1 MEKEFYEKTESTLRD
16 IACGKTSGV
25 EKLYELL
32 SKRMFFVARNIVKDY
47 HFADDIVQESFVKI
61 VQNIDRYKAG
71 TNGCSWVLTIV
82 RNAALNFVKSDKMQN
97 MLALEESAASTTFS
111 EQSENILLVQ
121 SLLERLESEERRLV
135 YMKYFLDMN
144 VREIGQEIGK
154 SKSYVAKK
162 IADAEKKLKKL
173 LKNRGQ
179 NGDESCF
186 IL

>member
-1 MEKEFYEKTESTLRD
+1 
-16 IACGKTSGV
+16 
-25 EKLYELL
+25 
-32 SKRMFFVARNIVKDY
+32 
-47 HFADDIVQESFVKI
+47 
-61 VQNIDRYKAG
+61 
-71 TNGCSWVLTIV
+71 
-82 RNAALNFVKSDKMQN
+82 MQN

>member
-1 MEKEFYEKTESTLRD
+1 M
-16 IACGKTSGV
+16 
-25 EKLYELL
+25 
-32 SKRMFFVARNIVKDY
+32 
-47 HFADDIVQESFVKI
+47 
-61 VQNIDRYKAG
+61 
-71 TNGCSWVLTIV
+71 
-82 RNAALNFVKSDKMQN
+82 
-97 MLALEESAASTTFS
+97 
-111 EQSENILLVQ
+111 
-121 SLLERLESEERRLV
+121 V